1 MATGSDR
8 DPLRTTFNILFVC
21 TGNTCR
27 SPMAE
32 ALARDEIRRRGWK
45 HVEVA
50 SAGVAADPGLPASY
64 HANTVLREYGL
75 DLAEHCSQRL
85 RPHLVGWADL
95 ILAMSP
101 SHLEAIAEAGGAEK
115 MSLLGD
121 FAAGDLEGSMVVPD
135 PFGGDAEA
143 YQDTMYRLRALVAAS
158 MDRLAPIIQP

>member
-1 MATGSDR
+1 
-8 DPLRTTFNILFVC
+8 
-21 TGNTCR
+21 
-27 SPMAE
+27 MAE

-50 SAGVAADPGLPASY
+50 SAGVSADPGLPASS
-64 HANTVLREYGL
+64 HANNVLGEYGL
-75 DLAEHCSQRL
+75 DLARHSSQRL
-85 RPHLVGWADL
+85 GPDLIDWADL

-101 SHLEAIAEAGGAEK
+101 SHLQAIAESGGAEK

-135 PFGGDAEA
+135 PFGGDEQV
-143 YQDTMYRLRALVAAS
+143 YIDTMYRLRALVAAA